1 VFDLAGKTDESENYI
16 EPTVLTDVTEESPS
30 MKEEIFGPVLPIY
43 TMDTVENAITFINK
57 RDKPLALYM
66 FSKNKASIEQV
77 FIKTK
82 QTFHIASHESDWISS
97 SSFSSFP

>member
-1 VFDLAGKTDESENYI
+1 VYDLVGKTDESANYI

-43 TMDTVENAITFINK
+43 TMDTVENAIKFINK

-66 FSKNKASIEQV
+66 FSKNKASIEKV
-77 FIKTK
+77 LCLKRNYRNFNICVRKDRK
-82 QTFHIASHESDWISS
+82 S
-97 SSFSSFP
+97 